1 MRAYG
6 KPEPEKQTL
15 AARGDSCGNSVEER
29 VGAPELLSVLKCLT
43 GQFTDQRENMFDF
56 KGKMLGYKER
66 QYRKWKGK
74 EGKRNK
80 IQKGN

>member
-1 MRAYG
+1 MESLSQKNRHWLQEVTPAETAS
-6 KPEPEKQTL
+6 K
-15 AARGDSCGNSVEER
+15 SEER

-43 GQFTDQRENMFDF
+43 GQFTDQRENMFAF